1 MVGIVNEPL
10 LMHCFDQLIELRLM
24 DSSLSLGYPKD
35 HEGADARL
43 LGEIE
48 AGGAEEAA
56 DSDLVRESG
65 VRSVVGWG

>member
-24 DSSLSLGYPKD
+24 DSSLSLD
-35 HEGADARL
+35 TRRIMRAEARL

>member
-24 DSSLSLGYPKD
+24 DSSLSLDTRRIMK
-35 HEGADARL
+35 GAEARL